1 MPSTFK
7 NASLNPIN
15 TGIDAIYTVPSGT
28 SAVAMSAICANLA
41 TSTQHI
47 DIGIAPAGGDT
58 INWLAKNISVAT
70 ASSVN
75 LLAGKVSLAAG
86 DRLVANNTTAGIS
99 NWHGIAYTSSF
110 LPLGNPIVM
119 LSNTDGSIIV
129 ATDGT
134 SIRASLD
141 GGKTSVPTT
150 GGTPGPTAAVQGMY
164 FAGEFWL
171 YTGIT
176 ALRST
181 DGVTWTP
188 FAAPTNGPNTAPQRT
203 TNGGIILKGGAAFAR
218 RNTGQ
223 IVTSTD
229 GVVWSLHGTTPPNTQ
244 PAWCWTGTHFI
255 VGSTTAST
263 LYRSTDGAS
272 WSAVTLSGTSSTVN
286 TRGLEAIGQYVVA
299 SWSNAELR
307 SSSDHGATWTSN
319 ATGMPS
325 GIPSGSE
332 LPISVMGDKFMF
344 SAMASRLAISTTGL
358 PGSWS
363 PADSTANMPG
373 EPFSHSS
380 SGLVFT
386 KAGNKWVNAYAAS
399 VYENLTR
406 RGGATVT
413 ASVVEVS

>member
-7 NASLNPIN
+7 NASLNPIH

-28 SAVAMSAICANLA
+28 SAVAMSAICANLY
-41 TSTQHI
+41 TSTQYI

-86 DRLVANNTTAGIS
+86 DRFVANNTTAGIS
-99 NWHGIAYTSSF
+99 NWHGIANTSSF
-110 LPLGNPIVM
+110 LPMSSPVVM

-141 GGKTSVPTT
+141 GGKTSVPTA
-150 GGTPGPTAAVQGMY
+150 GGAPGGNVQGMY

-188 FAAPTNGPNTAPQRT
+188 FAAPTNGPDSAPQST

-286 TRGLEAIGQYVVA
+286 TRGLAAIGQYVVA
-299 SWSNAELR
+299 SWSNGELR
-307 SSSDHGATWTSN
+307 SSSDSGATWTSN

-325 GIPSGSE
+325 GS
-332 LPISVMGDKFMF
+332 LWPISVMGDKFVF
-344 SAMASRLAISTTGL
+344 SAAANKLAISTTGL
-358 PGSWS
+358 PSSWS
-363 PADSTANMPG
+363 PADTAV
-373 EPFSHSS
+373 EPFSQLNSWM
-380 SGLVFT
+380 VFT
-386 KAGNKWVNAYAAS
+386 KAGNKWVNAVAAS
-399 VYENLTR
+399 VDENLTR

>member
-15 TGIDAIYTVPSGT
+15 VGLDVLYTVPAAT
-28 SAVAMSAICANLA
+28 NAVAMSAICANLS
-41 TSTQHI
+41 TSTQYI

-70 ASSVN
+70 SSSVN

-86 DRLVANNTTAGIS
+86 DRFVANNTGAGIA
-99 NWHGIAYTSSF
+99 NWHGIANTSSF
-110 LPLGNPIVM
+110 LPMGNPVVM

-150 GGTPGPTAAVQGMY
+150 GGTPGNTGAVQGMY

-171 YTGIT
+171 YTSVT

-188 FAAPTNGPNTAPQRT
+188 FAAPTNGPNTAPQST

-218 RNTGQ
+218 RDTGQ

-229 GVVWSLHGTTPPNTQ
+229 GVVWSLRGTTPPNTAA
-244 PAWCWTGTHFI
+244 AWCWTGTHFI

-272 WSAVTLSGTSSTVN
+272 WSAVTLSGTTGSVN
-286 TRGLEAIGQYVVA
+286 TRGLAAIGQYVVA
-299 SWSNAELR
+299 SWSNGQLR
-307 SSSDHGATWTSN
+307 SSSDHGATWTSSV
-319 ATGMPS
+319 TGMPT
-325 GIPSGSE
+325 GS
-332 LPISVMGDKFMF
+332 LWPISVMGDKFVF
-344 SAMASRLAISTTGL
+344 SAAANRLATSTTGI

-363 PADSTANMPG
+363 PADSSASMLG
-373 EPFSHSS
+373 EPFSQSDS
-380 SGLVFT
+380 WMVFT

-399 VYENLTR
+399 VDENLTR
-406 RGGATVT
+406 RAGATVT

>member
-28 SAVAMSAICANLA
+28 SAVAMSAICTNLYA
-41 TSTQHI
+41 ISQCI

-86 DRLVANNTTAGIS
+86 DRFVANNTTAGIS
-99 NWHGIAYTSSF
+99 SWHGIPNASSF
-110 LPLGNPIVM
+110 LPMGDPCVM

-150 GGTPGPTAAVQGMY
+150 GGTPGNTATVQGMY

-171 YTGIT
+171 YTVIT

-188 FAAPTNGPNTAPQRT
+188 FAAPTNGPDSVPQRT

-218 RNTGQ
+218 RTTGQ

-286 TRGLEAIGQYVVA
+286 TRGLAAIGQYVVA

-319 ATGMPS
+319 ASGMPS
-325 GIPSGSE
+325 GSVW
-332 LPISVMGDKFMF
+332 PISVMGDKFVF
-344 SAMASRLAISTTGL
+344 SAAASLAISTTGL

-363 PADSTANMPG
+363 PAGSNAVATG
-373 EPFSHSS
+373 EPFTLTASRM
-380 SGLVFT
+380 VFT

-399 VYENLTR
+399 VDENLTR

>member
-28 SAVAMSAICANLA
+28 SAVAMSAICANLYA
-41 TSTQHI
+41 VTQCI

-58 INWLAKNISVAT
+58 INWLAKNISVAP

-86 DRLVANNTTAGIS
+86 DRFVANNTTAGIS
-99 NWHGIAYTSSF
+99 NWHGIANTSSF
-110 LPLGNPIVM
+110 LPMGDPTVM

-150 GGTPGPTAAVQGMY
+150 GGTPGNTGVVQGMY

-171 YTGIT
+171 YTSVT

-188 FAAPTNGPNTAPQRT
+188 FAAPTNGPDTEPQST

-218 RNTGQ
+218 RGTGQ

-272 WSAVTLSGTSSTVN
+272 WSAVTLSGTSSTTVN
-286 TRGLEAIGQYVVA
+286 TRGLAAIGQYVVA
-299 SWSNAELR
+299 SWSNTELR

-319 ATGMPS
+319 ANGMPS
-325 GIPSGSE
+325 GSTR
-332 LPISVMGDKFMF
+332 PISVMGDKFVF
-344 SAMASRLAISTTGL
+344 SAAANRLATSTTGI

-363 PADSTANMPG
+363 PADSYAGMIG
-373 EPFSHSS
+373 EHFSRLDSWM
-380 SGLVFT
+380 VFT

-399 VYENLTR
+399 VDENLTR

>member
-15 TGIDAIYTVPSGT
+15 TGLDAIYTVPVGT
-28 SAVAMSAICANLA
+28 SAVSMSAICANLY
-41 TSTQHI
+41 TTTQYI

-58 INWLAKNISVAT
+58 INWLAKNIGVAT
-70 ASSVN
+70 SSSVN

-86 DRLVANNTTAGIS
+86 DRLVANNTSAGIA
-99 NWHGIAYTSSF
+99 NWHGIANTSSF
-110 LPLGNPIVM
+110 LPISNPVVM

-134 SIRASLD
+134 YIRASLD

-150 GGTPGPTAAVQGMY
+150 GGTPGNTANVQGMY

-171 YTGIT
+171 YTGVT

-188 FAAPTNGPNTAPQRT
+188 FAAPSNGPNTAPHST
-203 TNGGIILKGGAAFAR
+203 TNGGTILKGGAAFAR
-218 RNTGQ
+218 RDTGQ

-229 GVVWSLHGTTPPNTQ
+229 GVVWSLHGTTPLNTTE
-244 PAWCWTGTHFI
+244 AWCWTGTHFI
-255 VGSTTAST
+255 VGSAVAST

-272 WSAVTLSGTSSTVN
+272 WSAVTLSGTTNHVN
-286 TRGLEAIGQYVVA
+286 TRGLAAIGQYVVA
-299 SWSNAELR
+299 SWSNSQLR

-319 ATGMPS
+319 ATGMP
-325 GIPSGSE
+325 PGSAW
-332 LPISVMGDKFMF
+332 PISVMGDKFVF
-344 SAMASRLAISTTGL
+344 SAAANRLATSTTGI

-363 PADSTANMPG
+363 SADSYENMLG
-373 EPFSHSS
+373 EPFSQSS
-380 SGLVFT
+380 SRMVFT
-386 KAGNKWVNAYAAS
+386 KAGNKWVSAYAAS
-399 VYENLTR
+399 VDENLTR

>member
-28 SAVAMSAICANLA
+28 SAVAMSAICANLSA
-41 TSTQHI
+41 STQSI

-86 DRLVANNTTAGIS
+86 DRFVANNTSAGVS
-99 NWHGIAYTSSF
+99 NWHGIANTSSF
-110 LPLGNPIVM
+110 LPMGDPVVM

-150 GGTPGPTAAVQGMY
+150 GGVPGGNVQGMY

-171 YTGIT
+171 YTNIK

-188 FAAPTNGPNTAPQRT
+188 FAAPTNGPDSVPQRT

-272 WSAVTLSGTSSTVN
+272 WSAVTLSGTSSTVVN
-286 TRGLEAIGQYVVA
+286 TCGLAAIGQYVVA

-319 ATGMPS
+319 ASGMPS
-325 GIPSGSE
+325 GS
-332 LPISVMGDKFMF
+332 LWPISVMGDKFVF
-344 SAMASRLAISTTGL
+344 SAAVNRLATSTTGI

-363 PADSTANMPG
+363 PADSYAIMLG
-373 EPFSHSS
+373 EPFSRSDTWM
-380 SGLVFT
+380 VFT

-399 VYENLTR
+399 VDENLTR
-406 RGGATVT
+406 RVGATVT
-413 ASVVEVS
+413 VSVVEVS

>member
-28 SAVAMSAICANLA
+28 SAVAMSAICANLY
-41 TSTQHI
+41 TDSQYI

-86 DRLVANNTTAGIS
+86 DRFVANNATAGIS
-99 NWHGIAYTSSF
+99 NWHGIPGTSSF
-110 LPLGNPIVM
+110 LPMVYLVVM

-141 GGKTSVPTT
+141 GGKTSVPTA
-150 GGTPGPTAAVQGMY
+150 GGAPGGNVQGMY

-171 YTGIT
+171 YTSVT

-188 FAAPTNGPNTAPQRT
+188 FAAPTNGPDSAPQST

-255 VGSTTAST
+255 VGSAIAST

-272 WSAVTLSGTSSTVN
+272 WSAVTLSGTSDTVN
-286 TRGLEAIGQYVVA
+286 TRGLAAIGQYVVA

-325 GIPSGSE
+325 GSTW
-332 LPISVMGDKFMF
+332 PISVMGDKFVF
-344 SAMASRLAISTTGL
+344 SAAVSRLAISTTGL

-363 PADSTANMPG
+363 PADSTADMPG
-373 EPFSHSS
+373 EPFSLSDS
-380 SGLVFT
+380 WMVFT

-399 VYENLTR
+399 VDENLTR